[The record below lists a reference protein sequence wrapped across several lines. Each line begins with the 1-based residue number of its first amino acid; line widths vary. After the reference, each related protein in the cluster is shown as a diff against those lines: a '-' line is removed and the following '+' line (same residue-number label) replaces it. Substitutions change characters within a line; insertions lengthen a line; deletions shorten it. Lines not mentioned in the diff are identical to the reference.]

1 MVGDLCFT
9 AEELGIKYFLISFTD
24 VFGVVRSKLVPAR

>member
-1 MVGDLCFT
+1 MVADLSFA

-24 VFGVVRSKLVPAR
+24 VFGGPI